1 MLEVYTGSV
10 GKINLTTFDKD
21 GLPTQPDTQPLVS
34 IFDAETGALLA
45 SGGASLVDADY
56 EGEYEYHIPQQIT
69 SVDRVLKV
77 QWVYVVSEHQTTQID
92 YLYVITPYATIDE
105 ITSELG
111 FSSRP
116 EDYNYF
122 SYEKI
127 QSAERTARMI
137 INTELGFTLGK
148 KSKEVSCYGSGT
160 DVLYVGEKI
169 ISISSLKEND
179 QLVIDTG
186 INTFGYPIEITET
199 GYSIRIVPDPGNDI
213 YEQEIV
219 DPAGY
224 LTGRFRNGYR
234 YDVSGV
240 FGWNYIPPEIKQCV
254 FLLVNDLLCSE
265 STWRT
270 KYLKKINS
278 GQMSVEISSL
288 SFTGTGNAIVD
299 SLLQQFKSIQA
310 VVI

>member
-10 GKINLTTFDKD
+10 GKVTLITYKD
-21 GLPTQPDTQPLVS
+21 GVPTQPDTTPTVVVV
-34 IFDAETGALLA
+34 DAE
-45 SGGASLVDADY
+45 SGASLSSGVATLVDTDY
-56 EGEYEYHIPQQIT
+56 EGEYEYTLNSTST
-69 SVDRVLKV
+69 SVDRVLQV
-77 QWVYVVSEHQTTQID
+77 TWTYSINSRQTIETEYV
-92 YLYVITPYATIDE
+92 YVITPYATVDE
-105 ITSELG
+105 ITEELG

-122 SYEKI
+122 SYDKI
-127 QSAERTARMI
+127 KSAERTARMI
-137 INTELGFTLGK
+137 INTELGYVIGK
-148 KSKEVSCYGSGT
+148 KSKEVTCYGSGA
-160 DVLYVGEKI
+160 DVLYVGEKM
-169 ISISSLKEND
+169 ISISTLKEND
-179 QLVIDTG
+179 EVVISPTS
-186 INTFGYPIEITET
+186 NTFGYPIEITET
-199 GYSIRIVPDPGNDI
+199 GYAIRIVPNTGEDI
-213 YEQEIV
+213 YEQEII

-224 LTGRFRNGYR
+224 NIGRFRNGYR
-234 YDVSGV
+234 YDISGV
-240 FGWNYIPPEIKQCV
+240 FGWNYIPSEIKQCV

-278 GQMSVEISSL
+278 GQMSVEMSSL

>member
-10 GKINLTTFDKD
+10 GKVNLITYKD
-21 GLPTQPDTQPLVS
+21 GVPTQPDTAPTVAVS
-34 IFDAETGALLA
+34 DAESGTLLS
-45 SGGASLVDADY
+45 SGTATLVDTDY
-56 EGEYEYHIPQQIT
+56 EGEYEYTLTSAST

-77 QWVYVVSEHQTTQID
+77 TWTYTINSFTTSEVEYVYVV
-92 YLYVITPYATIDE
+92 TPYATVDE
-105 ITSELG
+105 ITEELG

-127 QSAERTARMI
+127 KSAERTARMI
-137 INTELGFTLGK
+137 INTELGYVIGK
-148 KSKEVSCYGSGT
+148 KSKEVSCYGSGA

-169 ISISSLKEND
+169 ISISTLKEND
-179 QLVIDTG
+179 ELMIS
-186 INTFGYPIEITET
+186 NTVNQFGYPIEVTET
-199 GYSIRIVPDPGNDI
+199 GYSIRIVPESGNDI
-213 YEQEIV
+213 YEQEII
-219 DPAGY
+219 DPAWSSV
-224 LTGRFRNGYR
+224 GRFRNGYR
-234 YDVSGV
+234 YDISGV
-240 FGWNYIPPEIKQCV
+240 FGWNYIPSEIKQCV

-265 STWRT
+265 NTWRT

>member
-10 GKINLTTFDKD
+10 GKVNLITYKD
-21 GLPTQPDTQPLVS
+21 GVPTQPDTAPTVVVVDAESGVS
-34 IFDAETGALLA
+34 IS
-45 SGGASLVDADY
+45 SGTATLVDTDY
-56 EGEYEYHIPQQIT
+56 EGEYEYTLTSLST

-77 QWVYVVSEHQTTQID
+77 TWTYIISSRTTSEVEYVYVV
-92 YLYVITPYATIDE
+92 TPYATVDE

-116 EDYNYF
+116 EDYNYY
-122 SYEKI
+122 SYDKI
-127 QSAERTARMI
+127 NSAERTARMI
-137 INTELGFTLGK
+137 INTELGFSIGK
-148 KSKEVSCYGSGT
+148 KSKEVTCYGSGA
-160 DVLYVGEKI
+160 DVLYVGEKM
-169 ISISSLKEND
+169 ISVSTLKEND
-179 QLVIDTG
+179 ELVISETS
-186 INTFGYPIEITET
+186 NLFGYPIEITET
-199 GYSIRIVPDPGNDI
+199 GYSIRIIPNTGEDI
-213 YEQEIV
+213 YEQEII

-224 LTGRFRNGYR
+224 DVGRFRNGYR

-240 FGWNYIPPEIKQCV
+240 FGWNYIPSEIKQCV

>member
-10 GKINLTTFDKD
+10 GKVNLITYKD
-21 GLPTQPDTQPLVS
+21 GVPTQPDTAPTVAVS
-34 IFDAETGALLA
+34 DAESGTLLS
-45 SGGASLVDADY
+45 SGTATLVDTDY
-56 EGEYEYHIPQQIT
+56 EGEYEYTLTSAST

-77 QWVYVVSEHQTTQID
+77 TWTYTINSFTTSEVEYVYVV
-92 YLYVITPYATIDE
+92 TPYATVDE
-105 ITSELG
+105 ITEELG

-127 QSAERTARMI
+127 KSAERTARMI
-137 INTELGFTLGK
+137 INTELGYVIGK
-148 KSKEVSCYGSGT
+148 KSKEVSCYGSGA

-169 ISISSLKEND
+169 ISISTLKEND
-179 QLVIDTG
+179 ELMVSSTVNQ
-186 INTFGYPIEITET
+186 FGYPIEVTET
-199 GYSIRIVPDPGNDI
+199 GYSIRIVPESGNDI
-213 YEQEIV
+213 YEQEII
-219 DPAGY
+219 DPAWSSV
-224 LTGRFRNGYR
+224 GRFRNGYR
-234 YDVSGV
+234 YDISGV
-240 FGWNYIPPEIKQCV
+240 FGWNYIPSEIKQCV

-265 STWRT
+265 NTWRT

>member
-10 GKINLTTFDKD
+10 GKITLITYKD
-21 GLPTQPDTQPLVS
+21 GVPTQPDTTPNVVVV
-34 IFDAETGALLA
+34 DAE
-45 SGGASLVDADY
+45 SGASLSSGVATLVDTDY
-56 EGEYEYHIPQQIT
+56 EGEYEYTLNSTST
-69 SVDRVLKV
+69 SVDRVLQV
-77 QWVYVVSEHQTTQID
+77 TWTYSINSRQTIETEYV
-92 YLYVITPYATIDE
+92 YVITPYATVDE
-105 ITSELG
+105 ITEELG

-122 SYEKI
+122 SYDKI
-127 QSAERTARMI
+127 KSAERTARMI
-137 INTELGFTLGK
+137 INTELGYVIGK
-148 KSKEVSCYGSGT
+148 KSKEVTCYGSGA
-160 DVLYVGEKI
+160 DVLYVGEKM
-169 ISISSLKEND
+169 ISISTLKEND
-179 QLVIDTG
+179 EVVISPTS
-186 INTFGYPIEITET
+186 NTFGYPVEITET
-199 GYSIRIVPDPGNDI
+199 GYSLRIVPNTGEDI
-213 YEQEIV
+213 YEQEII

-224 LTGRFRNGYR
+224 NVGRFRNGYR
-234 YDVSGV
+234 YDISGV
-240 FGWNYIPPEIKQCV
+240 FGWNYIPSEIKQCV

-278 GQMSVEISSL
+278 GQMSVEMSSL

>member
-10 GKINLTTFDKD
+10 GKVNLITYKD
-21 GLPTQPDTQPLVS
+21 GVPTQPDTAPTIVVV
-34 IFDAETGALLA
+34 DAE
-45 SGGASLVDADY
+45 SGASISSGTATLVDADY
-56 EGEYEYHIPQQIT
+56 EGEYEYTLTSLST

-77 QWVYVVSEHQTTQID
+77 TWTYIISSRTISEVEYVYVV
-92 YLYVITPYATIDE
+92 TPYATVDE

-116 EDYNYF
+116 EDYNYY
-122 SYEKI
+122 SYDKI
-127 QSAERTARMI
+127 NSAERTARMI
-137 INTELGFTLGK
+137 INTELGFSIGK
-148 KSKEVSCYGSGT
+148 KSKEVTCYGSGA
-160 DVLYVGEKI
+160 DVLYVGEKM
-169 ISISSLKEND
+169 ISVSTLKEND
-179 QLVIDTG
+179 ELVISETS
-186 INTFGYPIEITET
+186 NLFGYPIEITET
-199 GYSIRIVPDPGNDI
+199 GYSIRIIPNTGEDI
-213 YEQEIV
+213 YEQEII

-224 LTGRFRNGYR
+224 NVGRFRNGYR

-240 FGWNYIPPEIKQCV
+240 FGWNYIPSEIKQCV